1 MASKLKI
8 YACSGIG
15 AVKSETYNYWT
26 DNTNTL
32 SNTQAVNTLLA
43 NINLNLSELENLEL
57 GREDVIRKL
66 NEIDFYVV
74 CLHAAQSYSD
84 DLEHAKDVIGHMIK
98 LGLFNCQE
106 TENTERDEHLDYTLN
121 TFEEWMGIEISSRY
135 SVDGFREWFDENVIS
150 RNVVGLTKQQQAK
163 VESALSQASVS
174 GIGDT
179 ELNWQD
185 NKELAEYLT
194 KGSTYFLYTYFTNAQ
209 LNSLP
214 DYNRRRFTLKKKQ
227 QLATYN
233 YCKSLFVGI
242 YGSEKEMQKII
253 RAGIIGRFKVS
264 PEEVCID
271 IAEGRRTVEGVG
283 QLASSVIAAI
293 ISAAVTITIAIINL
307 ICKAVADSKA
317 SQYAAIDEKA
327 IESSCPD
334 EGDYDGLLDESASA
348 NSKNG
353 SILPIILA
361 AGAGLYFLT
370 K

>member
-43 NINLNLSELENLEL
+43 NINLNLAELENLEL

-84 DLEHAKDVIGHMIK
+84 DLEHAKDVIGRMIE
-98 LGLFNCQE
+98 LDLFNCQE
-106 TENTERDEHLDYTLN
+106 TENTERDEHLDETLN
-121 TFEEWMGIEISSRY
+121 TFEVWMGIEMPSQY
-135 SVDGFREWFDENVIS
+135 SADGFRTWFDENVIS

-163 VESALSQASVS
+163 VESALSQAAVS

-242 YGSEKEMQKII
+242 YGSEKEMQQII
-253 RAGIIGRFKVS
+253 RAGIIGRFKDS
-264 PEEVCID
+264 PEQVCAD
-271 IAEGRRTVEGVG
+271 IAAGKRNVEGIG
-283 QLASSVIAAI
+283 LATEIIVAI
-293 ISAAVTITIAIINL
+293 IGAAVSVTLAIIDA
-307 ICKAVADSKA
+307 ICKAVANSKA

-327 IESSCPD
+327 IESSCPN
-334 EGDYDGLLDESASA
+334 EEDYDGLLGESASA
-348 NSKNG
+348 SSKGG
-353 SILPIILA
+353 SVLPIILA